1 MICSL
6 CINVKPYIRYPVDV
20 FNSINNISQEFI
32 EAILG
37 KVHKS
42 ANNRSHT

>member
-6 CINVKPYIRYPVDV
+6 CINVKPYPVDV